1 MLQSRTFRALLLLAP
16 LAAACGS
23 DDPTTNPNAPTPI
36 AVTVP
41 FSGTLTRNGGITHE
55 FVVEQAGQ
63 ISVRLAALA
72 PDDTITIGLSLG
84 TWNGQVCQANL
95 PNDRAKLNAIVTG
108 NAQQTGFFCA
118 RVYDADGSLAAPTEY
133 TIEVTH
139 F

>member
-36 AVTVP
+36 AVTETL
-41 FSGTLTRNGGITHE
+41 SGTLTRNGGITHE
-55 FVVEQAGQ
+55 FVVQQAGQ
-63 ISVRLAALA
+63 ISVRLTALA
-72 PDDTITIGLSLG
+72 PDDTVTVGLSLG
-84 TWNGQVCQANL
+84 TWNGQVCQAIL
-95 PNDRAKLNAIVTG
+95 PNDRAKLNATVTG
-108 NAQQTGFFCA
+108 NAQNTGFFCA
-118 RVYDADGSLAAPTEY
+118 RVYDADGSLPTPTEY